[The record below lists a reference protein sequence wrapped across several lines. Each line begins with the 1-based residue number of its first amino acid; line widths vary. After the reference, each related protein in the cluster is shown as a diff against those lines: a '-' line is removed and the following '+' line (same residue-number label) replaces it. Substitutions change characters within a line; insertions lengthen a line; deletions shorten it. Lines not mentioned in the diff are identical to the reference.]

1 MKLNK
6 FTRNLMDKFP
16 SWMRMSKDPSSIGA
30 QFLDVFG
37 VTFED
42 FQTEFDEAINNFYIT
57 TANTEVIDWIYKIP
71 LITERVVDDS
81 GTLDIQEVSI
91 TTHEK
96 LVTNV
101 HRAKHVQNFYHRET
115 KLPSYWLDRAN
126 EVLYLRINLDDIA
139 DLDNPFISININ
151 GTPHYNLILHHVWN
165 LFDEFGLLVGLQRL
179 YKETNLFYKERILDV
194 FRRPGNSSRD
204 GIIAGLE
211 RELDLPPNSIN
222 IKNLDNVEEDD
233 SLTYPDGS
241 PTRKLMKYAKQVN
254 ETLKYSWGELNLDE
268 AYWFS
273 ISQDDIAIEY
283 LPHIWDIDM
292 SGFEKKDYQS
302 GVGYGDDLLIHKPK
316 EEDRHRSVK
325 VSVGL
330 MGYIE
335 EYEEVYPELTFQ
347 YRIYAKGQILEKDYM
362 PQDFKYTIQS
372 TETFNQAYRIHA
384 TSDIYNNYNIP
395 IDSVNKIAKNTASP
409 NINFGKSTDILHD
422 QTHEMVKL
430 VVRPKRFSET
440 ESPNMKQLDL
450 IWEDTQGQE
459 HTYSFKTEEDFFID
473 KFNTA
478 GNPMT
483 NVLTSSVAYNT
494 TRGLELGRGNFHEE
508 IDTTEELRTGTWD
521 TNNILIENGTLQLN
535 LEGLFGKE
543 HFGPK

>member
-6 FTRNLMDKFP
+6 FTRNLMEKFP

-81 GTLDIQEVSI
+81 GTLDIQEVNI
-91 TTHEK
+91 TTHEN

-101 HRAKHVQNFYHRET
+101 HRAKHVQNFYHRDT
-115 KLPSYWLDRAN
+115 QLPSYWLDRAN

-211 RELDLPPNSIN
+211 RELDLPVNSIT
-222 IKNLDNVEEDD
+222 IKNLDNVDEDD
-233 SLTYPDGS
+233 SLTYSDGS

-292 SGFEKKDYQS
+292 SGFDKKDYQS
-302 GVGYGDDLLIHKPK
+302 GVGFGDDLLVHKPK

-362 PQDFKYTIQS
+362 PQDFRYTIQS
-372 TETFNQAYRIHA
+372 TEAFNQGYQVHA

-395 IDSVNKIAKNTASP
+395 IDDVSKIAKNTTSP

-430 VVRPKRFSET
+430 VVRPKRFSEI
-440 ESPNMKQLDL
+440 ESPNIKQLNL

-483 NVLTSSVAYNT
+483 NVLTSSVAYDAT
-494 TRGLELGRGNFHEE
+494 KGLELGRGNFHEE

-521 TNNILIENGTLQLN
+521 TNDILIENGTLQLN
-535 LEGLFGKE
+535 LKGLFGKE